1 MPVDAE
7 PIIDAGE
14 LRDHIRAMY
23 RDVAEQP
30 DGDFHF
36 ELGRAVAERLGYPA
50 EWLDAV
56 PPEALASFAG
66 VGHMLDLAAI
76 EPGDTVLDL
85 GLGLGHRRLRRRAPH
100 GTVGPCDRC
109 RHDRRPAGQG
119 PPPARRPR
127 PRPRGLRRGPHRGAP
142 GRPGHRR
149 RRHLQRRR
157 EPGARQGRRRSA
169 RRRGRCARAAAWPS
183 PTSSAPASSSSAPA
197 ATWRCGR
204 PASPAPCRGR
214 TTSARSRWRA
224 CSVQIVR
231 ENAYR
236 FLSPRAQAAA
246 DKYGVTSVTVLATKP
261 QEAQRSS

>member
-7 PIIDAGE
+7 PIIDAAE

-85 GLGLGHRRLRRRAPH
+85 GSGSGTDAFAAAHLAGPSGRVIGVDMTDAQLAKARRLRDGLGLEHVAFVE
-100 GTVGPCDRC
+100 GLIEE
-109 RHDRRPAGQG
+109 
-119 PPPARRPR
+119 PPVD
-127 PRPRGLRRGPHRGAP
+127 P
-142 GRPGHRR
+142 G
-149 RRHLQRRR
+149 
-157 EPGARQGRRRSA
+157 SVDVS
-169 RRRGRCARAAAWPS
+169 S
-183 PTSSAPASSSSAPA
+183 PTAS
-197 ATWRCGR
+197 
-204 PASPAPCRGR
+204 
-214 TTSARSRWRA
+214 
-224 CSVQIVR
+224 
-231 ENAYR
+231 
-236 FLSPRAQAAA
+236 
-246 DKYGVTSVTVLATKP
+246 
-261 QEAQRSS
+261 